1 MSSSSGLVPG
11 RLFRKVI
18 AFGALALLGASVA
31 EAKPKPKPKRGAE
44 PSEDTTAETIR
55 SIAESLKMDVKT
67 TLVSPGDGPVRALKL
82 RPTVGTTQ
90 RITMTTATSGKVSVM
105 GMEVNL
111 PNTPI
116 HVDIDH
122 AVTSAARAG
131 SRITARYVDVRI
143 DPVPEDADPL
153 AAMTVTMQSAGYD
166 ALVGAE
172 MSYVLDESGRMTD
185 VEMIGGGGAMAAA
198 GDALKT
204 MLEGQKQSQL
214 WLPDEPVG
222 LHAVWTVEQTIQ
234 VQNVPLVAVYNFT
247 LSELSE
253 SHAAV
258 DLTLNMDMSA
268 FMQGML
274 AQGSGQLDGVDVG
287 PMQASGSGHYQ
298 FRFDQP
304 SPTGEMTMRMLMSMS
319 TPPEDGVSVPMTMDV
334 TARTSIAERP

>member
-1 MSSSSGLVPG
+1 
-11 RLFRKVI
+11 
-18 AFGALALLGASVA
+18 
-31 EAKPKPKPKRGAE
+31 
-44 PSEDTTAETIR
+44 
-55 SIAESLKMDVKT
+55 
-67 TLVSPGDGPVRALKL
+67 
-82 RPTVGTTQ
+82 
-90 RITMTTATSGKVSVM
+90 
-105 GMEVNL
+105 
-111 PNTPI
+111 
-116 HVDIDH
+116 
-122 AVTSAARAG
+122 
-131 SRITARYVDVRI
+131 
-143 DPVPEDADPL
+143 
-153 AAMTVTMQSAGYD
+153 
-166 ALVGAE
+166 